1 MFLVQRLN
9 GPDIFLKML
18 HGLAKIRCG
27 VVFFFNYYRVFDQA
41 LGATGFNRCFDKRRV
56 GFTVLLIFLGLLFY
70 FSDFIG
76 LFTTNDGVATGR
88 RTGNAAGAGDSK
100 KPNRR
105 KGIKKKH
112 TRKGNKTRRWIG
124 RRIDSIEKEKEE
136 REAKQKQK
144 ENREKEKKRKSKR
157 RRNGMKWT
165 IEKSK
170 ERRKDDNE
178 KNEEETRRALRNR
191 RLRDAPPVCRQN
203 SNFLLFQSIAGEM
216 NHSSFGSRFHFVS
229 LKRKTK

>member
-27 VVFFFNYYRVFDQA
+27 VVFFYNYYRVFDQA

-136 REAKQKQK
+136 REAKQKKKKTEKKKRRGNQK
-144 ENREKEKKRKSKR
+144 EDGTEWN
-157 RRNGMKWT
+157 
-165 IEKSK
+165 
-170 ERRKDDNE
+170 ER
-178 KNEEETRRALRNR
+178 LRNR
-191 RLRDAPPVCRQN
+191 
-203 SNFLLFQSIAGEM
+203 
-216 NHSSFGSRFHFVS
+216 
-229 LKRKTK
+229 KREERTTTKKTKKKRGAPLEIGA